1 MKGNDVVHIFKY
13 VNKCKSSMLTN
24 ITILDKATIVA
35 IAYHFVFNILVKAL
49 KVMCV
54 NLTENGNC
62 SYHLLKWP
70 MTKMNQ

>member
-35 IAYHFVFNILVKAL
+35 IAYHFGFNILVKAL

-54 NLTENGNC
+54 NLC
-62 SYHLLKWP
+62 FIHLPKLF
-70 MTKMNQ
+70 TSDGT